1 MMPLL
6 IAVLV
11 LLALFA
17 AAWIH
22 SRLMQTND
30 NYARFFSDLEL
41 SSIELR
47 LQNPQHFVQGKA
59 SYEQIVLQLRQ
70 WVTYRYGRLND
81 LQAPALKSRLQRI
94 LQQIDTVRYAIAVHR
109 RTCSLNEHYAFSL
122 AQVQPDLATK
132 QALPAAGA
140 FVRFCNPIPLN
151 LFPSFVAGVLKYKKH
166 EWRVVA
172 FEIDRHIP
180 QAWVNKGPD
189 RHSVGLGI
197 SYDELVQHAVKL
209 RSSCV
214 LDFHNHPNPDP
225 TRLTTLVPSDADLQS
240 AREISSLLGERG
252 IGLIAFI
259 CERGRWLEYF
269 RHIPDAI
276 SPVDQFLPPSPHLP
290 ELFELLENG
299 ALSKLAQKNRD
310 TAPPGCSPST
320 TTERR
325 S

>member
-1 MMPLL
+1 MTVL

-22 SRLMQTND
+22 TRLLQTND

-41 SSIELR
+41 SSIEIR

-59 SYEQIVLQLRQ
+59 SYEKIALQLRQ
-70 WVTYRYGRLND
+70 WVTHRYGRLHD

-94 LQQIDTVRYAIAVHR
+94 LQQIDTVRHAIAEHR
-109 RTCSLNEHYAFSL
+109 RTCLLNEYYAFSS
-122 AQVQPDLATK
+122 AQIQPDLATK
-132 QALPAAGA
+132 QALPPAGA
-140 FVRFCNPIPLN
+140 FVHFSNPIPLD
-151 LFPSFVAGVLKYKKH
+151 LFPSFIAGVLKYKKH

-172 FEIDRHIP
+172 FEVNKHIP

-197 SYDELVQHAVKL
+197 SYDELVQYALKL
-209 RSSCV
+209 RSHCV

-225 TRLTTLVPSDADLQS
+225 THLTTLVPSDADLQS

-252 IGLIAFI
+252 IGLIAFV

-276 SPVDQFLPPSPHLP
+276 LPVDQFLPPSPHPP
-290 ELFELLENG
+290 ELFDVLEDG
-299 ALSKLAQKNRD
+299 AFSSLAQKNRN

-320 TTERR
+320 ATKRR